1 MTKRPKLR
9 SVANGNRICQFLAE
23 GFSLRQIGRELGCDA
38 SAIAHWVREDQD
50 AGGAFS
56 QQYARAREIG
66 FGMMSEEII
75 AISDANY
82 TGPDGFVDNGAVQQ
96 AKLRSDNRKW
106 YLSKMLP
113 KRYGDRITTE
123 ITGEDGGALITKIEL
138 VPVAAR
144 PRPEADAEVASA
156 GEAAATPLR
165 AITSR

>member
-1 MTKRPKLR
+1 
-9 SVANGNRICQFLAE
+9 
-23 GFSLRQIGRELGCDA
+23 
-38 SAIAHWVREDQD
+38 
-50 AGGAFS
+50 
-56 QQYARAREIG
+56 
-66 FGMMSEEII
+66 MMSEEII

>member
-9 SVANGNRICQFLAE
+9 TRENADRICELLSE
-23 GFSLRQIGRELGCDA
+23 GHTLRQIARELGCDA

-75 AISDANY
+75 AISDADY

-96 AKLRSDNRKW
+96 ARLRSDNRKW

-113 KRYGDRITTE
+113 RQYGDKVTQE
-123 ITGEDGGALITKIEL
+123 ITGEDGGALITRIEL
-138 VPVAAR
+138 VPVDVK
-144 PRPEADAEVASA
+144 PEALIEHEPSA
-156 GEAAATPLR
+156 MMGMMAGR
-165 AITSR
+165 S